1 MRTIIAYVLVVPLVQ
16 FCLTAG
22 VWLGGFPVAFL
33 LAWAPISL
41 RTTVAGVCGGI
52 AGVTF
57 AVAFGY
63 GIFRFVI
70 GPGSFTIGAFLASTL
85 PLLLAIRNDLLQSW
99 RVKAAHDQM
108 LGTTAESRGRHLR
121 TDEEKRD
128 FEHAMRG
135 FARETGTAH
144 GSGVVG
150 EIVGLALAAV
160 WFFWR

>member
-1 MRTIIAYVLVVPLVQ
+1 MVPLVQ

-22 VWLGGFPVAFL
+22 VLLGGFPVALL

-41 RTTVAGVCGGI
+41 RTKVAGVCSGI

-57 AVAFGY
+57 AVACGY

-85 PLLLAIRNDLLQSW
+85 PLLLPIRNDLLQS
-99 RVKAAHDQM
+99 RRTITAGDQF
-108 LGTTAESRGRHLR
+108 S
-121 TDEEKRD
+121 
-128 FEHAMRG
+128 
-135 FARETGTAH
+135 
-144 GSGVVG
+144 VVG
-150 EIVGLALAAV
+150 QMVGLALAAV